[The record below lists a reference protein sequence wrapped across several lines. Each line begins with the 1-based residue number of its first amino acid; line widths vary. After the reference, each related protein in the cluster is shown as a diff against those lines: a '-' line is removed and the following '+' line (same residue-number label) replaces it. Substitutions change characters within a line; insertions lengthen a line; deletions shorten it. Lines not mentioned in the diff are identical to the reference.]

1 MLYYCSLSFSLE
13 DLRFYF
19 KKSSSELKFNLK
31 ITPTEI
37 ITLNRRVAAA
47 SGNDTDNVLHPRLR
61 VILVISF
68 IGAIMLANGIFQ
80 NLNNPPNLIENIMI
94 ILFVVQLDLR
104 FLQRFITDEKGKT
117 QNINKSINDFYQQK
131 QDISSE
137 INEVLYSKLK
147 IIYFCLKLYILL
159 NFLMYHVPLIIVWMK
174 AAYSKQFI
182 VIFEIYLPWIDPK
195 TAIGYSIT
203 MILQTVQVIAT
214 RVCYLVG
221 DVNVLTT
228 CLHVVPRSEYLMI
241 KIREVGSNLRLKK
254 VILGRK
260 TCWKSVSSTIN
271 PSTSNQIPEAP
282 RSISDQLKD
291 IIKEYNCYN
300 EYIQMAVSK
309 FSLAVFVSLSI
320 NAISIALTI
329 VYIRLHSVMIG
340 LTFMINFTY
349 LIINPCI
356 FGSIISYQNEKL
368 LSELCG
374 FPWYELPL
382 KDQKIYLQML
392 HAFQNTAVLEVPI
405 VGKLNLE
412 LCTDIINKVYTFLMY
427 IINFV

>member
-1 MLYYCSLSFSLE
+1 
-13 DLRFYF
+13 
-19 KKSSSELKFNLK
+19 
-31 ITPTEI
+31 
-37 ITLNRRVAAA
+37 
-47 SGNDTDNVLHPRLR
+47 
-61 VILVISF
+61 
-68 IGAIMLANGIFQ
+68 MLANGIFQ

-104 FLQRFITDEKGKT
+104 FFQRFIIDEKG
-117 QNINKSINDFYQQK
+117 QMENINKSIKDFYEQK
-131 QDISSE
+131 QEISSE
-137 INEVLYSKLK
+137 INEVLCSKLK
-147 IIYFCLKLYILL
+147 ITYFCLKLYIFS
-159 NFLMYHVPLIIVWMK
+159 NFLMYHIPMIIIWIK
-174 AAYSKQFI
+174 AAYYKEFI
-182 VIFEIYLPWIDPK
+182 IIIEIYLPWIDPK
-195 TAIGYSIT
+195 TVIGYSIT
-203 MILQTVQVIAT
+203 MILQTMQIIT
-214 RVCYLVG
+214 IHICYLIG

-241 KIREVGSNLRLKK
+241 KIREVGSNLRVKK

-271 PSTSNQIPEAP
+271 PSTSNQIPEASS
-282 RSISDQLKD
+282 RTISDQLRD
-291 IIKEYNCYN
+291 IIKEYNGYN
-300 EYIQMAVSK
+300 EYIQIAVSL
-309 FSLAVFVSLSI
+309 FSLTVFVSLSI

-349 LIINPCI
+349 LIVNPCI

-368 LSELCG
+368 LTELCG

-382 KDQKIYLQML
+382 KDQKVYLQML
-392 HAFQNTAVLEVPI
+392 HAFQNTAGLEVPI
-405 VGKLNLE
+405 IGKLNLE